1 MPQQSSPAPLSVFV
15 YGTLQPGQHYY
26 QVLNLEPWLVA
37 AVPAQVPGRVYA
49 LPAGYPAL
57 TEEEGWVRG
66 VLLQLRSP
74 DLLDRL
80 DDLEGY
86 APNRDRSLNLYQRCW
101 EPVYDLQQQPLGEA
115 WLYRMAI
122 AEVTRQGGIAVADGY
137 WSAAIQAELWGQSL

>member
-1 MPQQSSPAPLSVFV
+1 MPPQSPLTPLPVFV

-26 QVLNLEPWLVA
+26 QVLNLEPWLISA
-37 AVPAQVPGRVYA
+37 TPAQVPGRIYA

-57 TEEEGWVRG
+57 TAEAGWVRG

-74 DLLDRL
+74 ELLERL

-86 APNRDRSLNLYQRCW
+86 APNRDRSLNLYERCW
-101 EPVYDLQQQPLGEA
+101 EPIYDLEGQSIGEA

-122 AEVTRQGGIAVADGY
+122 ATVQQQRGTAIAAGY
-137 WSAAIQAELWGQSL
+137 WTAALHAELLPPQR